1 MAYRSIQKRNTSTAA
16 QNGMRLAWV
25 GAPNGANSIT
35 LEKKTTGENV
45 RKPERKCYGTD

>member
-1 MAYRSIQKRNTSTAA
+1 MTYRSIQKRNTSTAA

-35 LEKKTTGENV
+35 LEKKITAEKYKKA
-45 RKPERKCYGTD
+45 RKKMLWD